1 MRMNVFEIMLSIRL
15 YQRFLIFVI
24 PFDCDTM
31 ITESFFFVLILLC
44 GLFSDNVGNNI
55 LVK

>member
-24 PFDCDTM
+24 LFDCDTM

-44 GLFSDNVGNNI
+44 GLFSDNVGGI
-55 LVK
+55 I